1 VCRENESSD
10 EEAAWSQLEIEKIQD
25 HLQLTRFSPDRL
37 SIEYTDK
44 SKDILKAHFTK
55 AFAIDEAAEML
66 SAEFFG
72 VYQSLFEL
80 LLAPSKR
87 YRRVKQ
93 LSIPIWNRLRNHFYK
108 QSELG

>member
-1 VCRENESSD
+1 
-10 EEAAWSQLEIEKIQD
+10 
-25 HLQLTRFSPDRL
+25 L

-72 VYQSLFEL
+72 VHQSLFEL
-80 LLAPSKR
+80 LLCTIKA
-87 YRRVKQ
+87 
-93 LSIPIWNRLRNHFYK
+93 I
-108 QSELG
+108 